1 MLLAGAHA
9 ASGAPAAEPRPFL
22 AYHASW
28 YEVAAT
34 RAEDTT
40 IARLPGYI
48 TVLALAFAKPDARY
62 EGDLDLSGSGLQ
74 YPYSGQV
81 LKRAV
86 ALLKRRNPQT
96 KVILAVG
103 GSGYPGWKQLDEG
116 SIARLVQDLGLNGVD
131 VDFEPL
137 DPQCAA
143 GQNGRIGCAS
153 DGDWVTYVDR
163 LREALPRPLFLSV
176 PGWSVGAY
184 GEGEFAAA
192 LPRSPWAGVMLNLLR
207 SPSAAKIDLVS
218 IMAYE
223 AGPSFRPGI
232 AFRAYR
238 TYWDGPLAI
247 GMPVVSTNDNLP
259 ALTARILESVTMRPR
274 AGAMLYALQ
283 LSPPG
288 AIGPDN
294 PDGRML
300 AQRICVALD
309 GEGCSQ
315 PVP

>member
-1 MLLAGAHA
+1 MLIAGAQA
-9 ASGAPAAEPRPFL
+9 VSGARAAEPRPFL

-28 YEVAAT
+28 YEVAAP

-40 IARLPGYI
+40 IARLPSYI
-48 TVLALAFAKPDARY
+48 THLALAFAKPDAAY
-62 EGDLDLSGSGLQ
+62 GGGLDLSGSGLQ
-74 YPYSGQV
+74 YPYSGEV

-86 ALLKRRNPQT
+86 ALLKGRNPQT

-103 GSGYPGWKQLDEG
+103 GSGYPGWKQLDER
-116 SIARLVQDLGLNGVD
+116 SIARLVADLGLDGVD

-137 DPQCAA
+137 DPRCAA
-143 GQNGRIGCAS
+143 GPDGRIGCLS

-163 LREALPRPLFLSV
+163 MRAALPRPLLLSV

-207 SPSAAKIDLVS
+207 SPSAAGIDLVS

-223 AGPSFRPGI
+223 AGPQFRPAT

-238 TYWDGPLAI
+238 SYWNGPLAL
-247 GMPVVSTNDNLP
+247 GLPVVSTNDSLP
-259 ALTARILESVTMRPR
+259 ALTAKILDTVALRPR

-283 LSPPG
+283 VSPPG
-288 AIGPDN
+288 RIGPDN
-294 PDGRML
+294 PDARML
-300 AQRICVALD
+300 AQRICIALN
-309 GEGCSQ
+309 GEGCAQ